1 MSMLPSL
8 ARLIGLGLAVGF
20 GLFTAPRE
28 ASACWNGVSAS
39 TGRAGVVQIGA
50 TTWSPERVRDYATWL
65 RRIEAILPAGH
76 TAWAPDPSTVTLEGP
91 DAHSEEDDDFETVDW
106 RDPEGVFEAVVKLT
120 KTKRKARRNA
130 LAIRADV
137 YTVQI
142 GAHSDAKK
150 AEALAERTS
159 HARSADEGFFHV
171 EASAFHEGFAHV
183 VAERE
188 QSGQVLHKVLSGA
201 FLDERHARVV
211 ASKLGR
217 ELGVDAFVRKL

>member
-1 MSMLPSL
+1 MLASL
-8 ARLIGLGLAVGF
+8 ARLFGLGIAVG
-20 GLFTAPRE
+20 LTALTAPRE

-39 TGRAGVVQIGA
+39 TGRAGVVDVGE
-50 TTWSPERVRDYATWL
+50 TTWSPARVRDYATWL

-91 DAHSEEDDDFETVDW
+91 DEHSQDDDDHETVSW
-106 RDPEGVFEAVVKLT
+106 GDPEGVFEAVVKLT
-120 KTKRKARRNA
+120 KAKRKARRRA

-137 YTVQI
+137 FTVQI
-142 GAHSDAKK
+142 GALADVKK

-159 HARSADEGFFHV
+159 HAESADEGFFHV
-171 EASAFHEGFAHV
+171 EASTVYDGYAHV

-188 QSGQVLHKVLSGA
+188 LDGRVLHKVLSGA

-211 ASKLGR
+211 AGKLGR
-217 ELGVDAFVRKL
+217 ELGVAAFARKL